1 MLSDLWLDV
10 RAVFKHHK
18 RLKDID
24 YVTYTLFIVCCIFF
38 VLSFALEMI
47 YDSQVNAQIV
57 LGAYYR
63 PFVIINYEY
72 WRLFTAAFIHG
83 GLLHLVCNMLALLSC
98 GPMVEKMFGHKW
110 YAIIVMGSI
119 GMGSMFAHL
128 TGAELCVGLSG
139 GLYGVI
145 GAMVVLAWYH
155 NWFQIPNIRNSFIRT
170 ACLNLGISLL
180 PGVSLMA
187 HLGGLIFGV
196 LCAMYSLQTIHK
208 KRSSVSLNSGI
219 ALVILCVVLIVQVI
233 RDPRLDRVYIQ
244 TDIEVIEI
252 YQDLHIP
259 MDKKIEQLEEYYQ
272 DFFK

>member
-10 RAVFKHHK
+10 RAVLKHQK

-38 VLSFALEMI
+38 GLTFALDMI
-47 YDSQVNAQIV
+47 YESQVNAQIV
-57 LGAYYR
+57 MGAYYR
-63 PFVIINYEY
+63 PFVIINHEY
-72 WRLFTAAFIHG
+72 WRLLTAGLIHG

-98 GPMVEKMFGHKW
+98 GPMVERMFGHKW
-110 YAIIVMGSI
+110 YTIIMIGSVA
-119 GMGSMFAHL
+119 MGSMFAHL

-139 GLYGVI
+139 GLYGLL
-145 GAMVVLAWYH
+145 GAIVVLVWYH
-155 NWFQIPNIRNSFIRT
+155 NWFQIPNVRNSIIRT
-170 ACLNLGISLL
+170 ICLNLGISLL

-187 HLGGLIFGV
+187 HLGGFIFGI

-208 KRSSVSLNSGI
+208 KRSSISLNSGI
-219 ALVILCVVLIVQVI
+219 ALMILCAVLCVQAI
-233 RDPRLDRVYIQ
+233 RDPRLERVYIQ

-259 MDKKIEQLEEYYQ
+259 VDKKIKQLEVYYQ